1 MLTGHD
7 MHLYITGYSLLYSF
21 GVAVQLTLVGKQV
34 LCTVLIT
41 AYMRSIESLSL
52 LYTVWLSVYQTTLLT
67 NR

>member
-21 GVAVQLTLVGKQV
+21 WVAVQLTLVKKQV

-41 AYMRSIESLSL
+41 AYMRSIGYLSLSH
-52 LYTVWLSVYQTTLLT
+52 TL
-67 NR
+67 